1 MSTMKFTRI
10 FLLLLILN
18 WTALLGQT
26 GNDTLTCYTNSEM
39 QKIALKVLK
48 ANELDTL
55 YKVTLKEFDVQ
66 NQILYNQEKQI
77 TELYNVLDF
86 KDSIIQKCDSIVSYK
101 DKTISNLN
109 NDISVLNKKNKL
121 LKFGIGVS
129 VVVMIVTN
137 LLTLF

>member
-1 MSTMKFTRI
+1 MSTMKFIRI

-39 QKIALKVLK
+39 QKIALKIIK

-86 KDSIIQKCDSIVSYK
+86 KDSVIQKSDSIVSYK

-109 NDISVLNKKNKL
+109 NDISVLKKKNKL

>member
-1 MSTMKFTRI
+1 M
-10 FLLLLILN
+10 LLILN

-39 QKIALKVLK
+39 QKIALKLLK

-66 NQILYNQEKQI
+66 TQILYNQEKQI
-77 TELYNVLDF
+77 TELHNVLDF
-86 KDSIIQKCDSIVSYK
+86 KDSIIQKSDSIVSYK

>member
-39 QKIALKVLK
+39 QKIALKILK

-86 KDSIIQKCDSIVSYK
+86 KDSVIQKSDSIVSYK

-109 NDISVLNKKNKL
+109 NDISVLKKKNKF